1 MNVKNDLH
9 TFVWTASP
17 VIQCANRF

>member
-1 MNVKNDLH
+1 MNDKNDLH
-9 TFVWTASP
+9 TL